1 MELQGKIIA
10 ALPVKTGTSA
20 RGEWQVQE
28 FVLET
33 HDQYPKKMVFSVFGA
48 DRLERFKVQEGQEVS
63 VAFDIDAHEYNG
75 RWFNSIRAYDVRQVS
90 PDTVAAAPASAPID
104 PLGPPPAYQ
113 QQVPAAAPA
122 ASPQVGTVPPQA
134 GTVPP
139 PASPAPAPQFEESED
154 DLPF

>member
-10 ALPVKTGTSA
+10 ALPVKSGTSA

-33 HDQYPKKMVFSVFGA
+33 HDQYPKKMVFSVFGS
-48 DRLERFKVQEGQEVS
+48 DRLERFKVQTGQEVS

-75 RWFNSIRAYDVRQVS
+75 RWFNSIRAYDVRQVV
-90 PDTVAAAPASAPID
+90 PGAAPAGAPMPNVD
-104 PLGPPPAYQ
+104 PLGPPPAYTNQ
-113 QQVPAAAPA
+113 GVTAQPM
-122 ASPQVGTVPPQA
+122 GTPQA
-134 GTVPP
+134 PI
-139 PASPAPAPQFEESED
+139 APQPQQEESAD